1 MNILVITSG
10 MKVMFGVGFIIFAVY
25 IYALLRAIYWGHNS
39 QRKDLL
45 NDPELRNYY
54 SRHGMPDY
62 IDYDGMGNY
71 GRFPKNP
78 YEKTIKKNAKRKK
91 KTSNSYRSSR

>member
-10 MKVMFGVGFIIFAVY
+10 MKVMFGIGFIIFAVY

-54 SRHGMPDY
+54 GRHGMP
-62 IDYDGMGNY
+62 YDINIEVKSKP
-71 GRFPKNP
+71 RRR
-78 YEKTIKKNAKRKK
+78 TRKK
-91 KTSNSYRSSR
+91 VK